1 MLLYVLYDNFNTLP
15 IDKNLPEKD
24 KYELQSTI
32 SEWLATI
39 KDSPWIIVKT
49 KQKISRNLLV
59 IQRIQRCMFAN
70 EYIYCEIFINASTI
84 ITKNY
89 LLRLIIFFLC
99 VGSKYII
106 VKRAQSILYI
116 YIYIKYKHI
125 YLFHCFTGMLS
136 PCMSDKDLLCNDL
149 FW

>member
-15 IDKNLPEKD
+15 IAKNLPEKD
-24 KYELQSTI
+24 EYELQSTI

-39 KDSPWIIVKT
+39 KDSPWIFVKT

-89 LLRLIIFFLC
+89 LLRFILFFLC
-99 VGSKYII
+99 VESKYII

-116 YIYIKYKHI
+116 YKVQAYILVS
-125 YLFHCFTGMLS
+125 LFYRNVRSLHER
-136 PCMSDKDLLCNDL
+136 
-149 FW
+149 